1 MGYLPNDLRVCLFYW
16 LISSDLK
23 SEMKNYLLFQVL
35 YEYYKDLLMT
45 VVLYWVMN
53 DLFPSFRFFKEK
65 RIESVMTLE
74 DITLFKKHIE
84 KESSVIDM
92 MKNGDVKSLE
102 LMTFFGAVSMNSDAQ
117 TFYEDISDTTKTI
130 SFIPDHYW

>member
-1 MGYLPNDLRVCLFYW
+1 
-16 LISSDLK
+16 
-23 SEMKNYLLFQVL
+23 MKNYLLFQVL

-65 RIESVMTLE
+65 RIESVMILE

-130 SFIPDHYW
+130 SFISDHYW